1 MLLRSAVLEGVV
13 ESWDREGAVFNRLFV
28 GMCAAAALCAAAAP
42 ALSAPAKKSPAGQ
55 AAAPQYTAEEVVKAF
70 SGPPVNQGGSRGVC
84 IGSESEC
91 SLRKGQPAAAAVSAT
106 PQFDL
111 LITFEYNSDELTRSA
126 RRNLDEFAKALKTPG
141 LAQSR
146 FVLEGHTDAVGNPEY
161 NLDLSRRR
169 ASAALR
175 YLASRGVSEASLAAE
190 GYGETKP
197 RVPDP
202 LDPANRRVE
211 ARLAN

>member
-1 MLLRSAVLEGVV
+1 MSSFRFAQV
-13 ESWDREGAVFNRLFV
+13 
-28 GMCAAAALCAAAAP
+28 CAAAALVALATP
-42 ALSAPAKKSPAGQ
+42 ALSASAKKSSSGG

-70 SGPPVNQGGSRGVC
+70 TAAPVNQGGTRGVC

-91 SLRKGQPAAAAVSAT
+91 SLRKAQPAAAASAT

-111 LITFEYNSDELTRSA
+111 LITFEYNSDELTRPA

-141 LAQSR
+141 LAQNR

-161 NLDLSRRR
+161 NLELSRRR
-169 ASAALR
+169 ASSALR
-175 YLASRGVSEASLAAE
+175 YLASKGVSEASLAAE

-211 ARLAN
+211 ARLAK